1 MGKIKLLDSLT
12 IQKIA
17 AGEVIER
24 PASIVKELIENS
36 LDANSSN
43 IVIEIRNGGK
53 SYIRVTDD
61 GDGIIEDDLDLA
73 FERHS
78 TSKLSTVEDIY
89 SIMSLG
95 FRGEALASIS
105 NVSKVQVMTKTKD
118 SLGGIHAIIEEG
130 KIISKDTVG
139 CPKGTT
145 MIVKDL
151 FYNLPVRKK
160 FLKSD
165 LVEFNHVSDIVY
177 KLALGNYNT
186 SFKLIK
192 DNKVVLKTSSNN
204 SLITNIY
211 TILGKD
217 IAKNLI
223 NISFEKDDF
232 KLNGYISNNDLYR
245 SNRSHQY
252 LYINGRYINNNAIAD
267 IIEKQY
273 KSIIP
278 INRFPVFILFIEMN
292 PENLDVN
299 IHPTKQEIKFVNQE
313 EVISIIGNTIR
324 ESLNP
329 SLVIPRVTF
338 DNTKDVK
345 KQEELPLLFEEP
357 LIDIY
362 KDVVVKDMTTYYRDN
377 KDNRESSEAK
387 DIVATDYIDHD
398 NIKNINNEFIEEQ
411 IEEQVI
417 EIIDEIHK
425 GPINKVLSNISPIGV
440 VFSTYI
446 LAEDREQDKL
456 YVIDQHAAHERIM
469 YEKYKKEFEKE
480 IIVTQQLLVPEV
492 IELTNVEMSNLLEN
506 ITLFNKLGFDIEEFG
521 SSSIIIRGV
530 PLVFGKPNI
539 KNLFFDILDNIKQ
552 DIKSNYEIKIEK
564 IMKIACTKAVKGGD
578 SLSEIEI
585 ESLINQL
592 DECENPHS
600 CPHGRPTMI
609 EITKKDMEKK
619 FLRIN

>member
-1 MGKIKLLDSLT
+1 MGKIKLLDNLT

-43 IVIEIRNGGK
+43 IVVEINNGGK

-61 GDGIIEDDLDLA
+61 GDGITDDDLDLA

-78 TSKLSTVEDIY
+78 TSKLSTIDDIY
-89 SIMSLG
+89 NIISLG

-118 SLGGIHAIIEEG
+118 SLGGIHAVIEEG
-130 KIISKDTVG
+130 KVVSKDTVG

-177 KLALGNYNT
+177 KLALGNYNI

-192 DNKVVLKTSSNN
+192 DNKVILKTSNNN

-223 NISFEKDDF
+223 SISFEKDDF
-232 KLNGYISNNDLYR
+232 KLNGYISNNNLYR

-252 LYINGRYINNNAIAD
+252 LYINNRYINNNIITDAI
-267 IIEKQY
+267 ERQY

-278 INRFPVFILFIEMN
+278 INRFPVFTLFIEMN
-292 PENLDVN
+292 PGNLDVN
-299 IHPTKQEIKFVNQE
+299 IHPTKQEVKFVNQE
-313 EVISIIGNTIR
+313 EVISIISSTIR
-324 ESLNP
+324 DSLNP

-357 LIDIY
+357 STDIY
-362 KDVVVKDMTTYYRDN
+362 KDVVVKDMTTHY
-377 KDNRESSEAK
+377 KDNENEDDVKYENPITADYTNHITKK
-387 DIVATDYIDHD
+387 DITS
-398 NIKNINNEFIEEQ
+398 ES

-417 EIIDEIHK
+417 EIDEIRRD
-425 GPINKVLSNISPIGV
+425 PINEVLLNISPIGV

-456 YVIDQHAAHERIM
+456 YIVDQHAAHERIM
-469 YEKYKKEFEKE
+469 YEKFKEEFEKE
-480 IIVTQQLLVPEV
+480 TIVTQQLLVPEV
-492 IELTNVEMSNLLEN
+492 IELTNIEMSNLLEN

-539 KNLFFDILDNIKQ
+539 KNLFFDILDNLKQ
-552 DIKSNYEIKIEK
+552 DIKSNYEMKIEK

-578 SLSEIEI
+578 SLSNIEI

-592 DECENPHS
+592 NKCENPHS